1 MQTTTSANVL
11 RRAARRLGSRH
22 ALWLFGWL
30 NVGLGLIGVVVPLMP
45 TTVFLLIALWAFS
58 QSSPRF
64 HNWLYHH
71 PRFGPALQAWHR
83 DRAIPLA
90 GKILAV
96 VAMTASVVWLA
107 LYSDLPGVAIAAVGA
122 GLAFL
127 ATWIVTRPT
136 ATRRV

>member
-11 RRAARRLGSRH
+11 RRAARRLGSRQ

-45 TTVFLLIALWAFS
+45 TTVFLLVALWAFS

-83 DRAIPLA
+83 DRAIPLV

-96 VAMTASVVWLA
+96 LTMTASVAWLA
-107 LYSDLPGVAIAAVGA
+107 LYSDLPGIAVACVSA
-122 GLAFL
+122 GLACL

-136 ATRRV
+136 AARRA